1 MYFKILLWSYQVQLW
16 EMLLVILMWHFIS
29 CEKYVVILR
38 NHVFHPYVYIS
49 GSQFALWTGGVSI
62 TSEHIT
68 NENLGV
74 LSQPD

>member
-1 MYFKILLWSYQVQLW
+1 MVLSSAIMGNAFSYSHVAL
-16 EMLLVILMWHFIS
+16 FIS